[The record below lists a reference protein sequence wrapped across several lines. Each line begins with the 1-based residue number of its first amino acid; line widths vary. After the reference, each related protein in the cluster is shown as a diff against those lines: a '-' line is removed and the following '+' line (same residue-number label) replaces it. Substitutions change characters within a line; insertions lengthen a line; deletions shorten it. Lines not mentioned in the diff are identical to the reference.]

1 MKWIEATMMGLLLC
15 LSVQAREYTQT
26 WATDQSVVRWGDPIR
41 WFQGESVTL
50 TILPTLAGETIT
62 ISSNAEL
69 LWEVATQGTNPVV
82 YLAITGALNDAG
94 AAVFSLAPSNSI
106 LPAGSYQGFVRAM
119 ATNESGL
126 LSDVYVHH
134 RVTVQYSPA
143 SSDYEPVGPISI
155 YSERDPAFTTW
166 LDNFS
171 SDWKITT
178 NFLFGQIQSLGEQN
192 LATSNALALSAATL
206 GSNITEEAQARISA
220 DASTSNALALSAAT
234 LGSNITTEAQARI
247 AADSA
252 ITGRLDTVETTALTS
267 VSCSGGWYHPDWF
280 TLELKPYP
288 YHVISAGATQAQ
300 NSVYVNTITVDS
312 AAGYLLSPD
321 ILRASSFT
329 GGVVAYTAL
338 SNCSIERVSI
348 TNYGWD
354 GYSTQQWDAV
364 IFDPDLTTGT
374 VAGITCTLN
383 GFQRSTQIV
392 YVTSNLYSYYQ
403 YQGDVPGSLR
413 ALINTS
419 LAARAAN
426 TNKSIKLFADGW
438 PTTWTRNTNCW
449 AYNIDLT
456 CASPWNSQGNQAEKG
471 GTAIT
476 RQHVLYAAHYS
487 FTNGA
492 RLLFVDATNGLY
504 WRAIVDQRT
513 LALPNCDA
521 RIGLLDQPLP
531 ESIHPAFLLQ
541 PSDNGRFAGVANM
554 SGGLGIRTVH
564 LKAVE
569 ANEPKVFAKW
579 ACYAIS
585 PEADAAYGLVGD
597 SVAAIG
603 RYDPSSPFGAPAIVG
618 DSGQPTFII
627 VDYFVILY
635 SAFHGAMGGP
645 NYGYLCAYMES
656 AIADMGSTIYTNL
669 HYVNL
674 EAWRDLYLPALP

>member
-1 MKWIEATMMGLLLC
+1 M
-15 LSVQAREYTQT
+15 
-26 WATDQSVVRWGDPIR
+26 
-41 WFQGESVTL
+41 
-50 TILPTLAGETIT
+50 
-62 ISSNAEL
+62 
-69 LWEVATQGTNPVV
+69 
-82 YLAITGALNDAG
+82 LAIIAAL
-94 AAVFSLAPSNSI
+94 AAIAITSHADDPPRIRVLTQSWDVN
-106 LPAGSYQGFVRAM
+106 Q
-119 ATNESGL
+119 T
-126 LSDVYVHH
+126 SD
-134 RVTVQYSPA
+134 RKSM
-143 SSDYEPVGPISI
+143 SISI
-155 YSERDPAFTTW
+155 YQGERVELTLTAKRGAALIPFSTNAAPVWTVHDWDVTGTW
-166 LDNFS
+166 LTVTGTVS
-171 SDWKITT
+171 STSTGVIEYVMQPEQTGGLPPGSYRAFCSVT
-178 NFLFGQIQSLGEQN
+178 GGVIAAQSLIVLPSALSTEYPDISISN
-192 LATSNALALSAATL
+192 PITNEASARAEADSAISNALALASATL
-206 GSNITEEAQARISA
+206 TSNITSVSDALIAETNERASVVSMISSNIASVA
-220 DASTSNALALSAAT
+220 DALATETNARHIAISEVS
-234 LGSNITTEAQARI
+234 SNITAEANTRSDAV
-247 AADSA
+247 SA

-280 TLELKPYP
+280 TLDLKPYP
-288 YHVISAGATQAQ
+288 YHVISTGTTQAQ

-364 IFDPDLTTGT
+364 IFDPALTTGT